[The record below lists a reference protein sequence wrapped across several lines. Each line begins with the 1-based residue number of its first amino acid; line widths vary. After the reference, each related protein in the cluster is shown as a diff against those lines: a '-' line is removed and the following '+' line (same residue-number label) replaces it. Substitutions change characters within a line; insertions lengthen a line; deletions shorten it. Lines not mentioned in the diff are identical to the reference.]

1 VPTVNVP
8 DMTEEARARTRSL
21 ARLAAQS
28 RGLVDRFLPQGALLL
43 SVLTFGSYLMGL
55 VRDRFFARTFGAG
68 AELDAYNAAFAVPE
82 LLFDVIVAGGLA
94 APFVPVFSK
103 LATEDLEAAHD
114 FGRTVLTVGLV
125 VMAVLS
131 AVLFVIAPIT
141 LEVVA
146 PSFGLEQRDLYTR
159 LFRVMCLTPLI
170 FTASIALGEVLVA
183 KRRFLFYGLAPL
195 LYNGG
200 IVAGTVLLSGEL
212 GIFGPAIGAVLGAL
226 LHLGIRVLG
235 VVRTDFSIR
244 PRLALRTAAI
254 REFGLLMVPRMASAP
269 IEPLT
274 FQFFTNVASAF
285 VAGSVSSVSFARN
298 FQSVPVSLIGVAFS
312 LAAFPALSAAAAI
325 GDRPAF
331 LRILRQN
338 VLTVAALTIA
348 AAVVLLV
355 GSTLIIDLLL
365 GGGRFDAEDVS
376 RTSLLLSVFALSV
389 PLESLTYPLA
399 RAIYATR
406 NTILPV
412 GASIAG
418 FAATVIATL
427 ALQPSIG
434 LTAVPLGFT
443 IGIGVRL
450 ALLAICLPFRLR
462 RFRDLSAEDLSAPA

>member
-1 VPTVNVP
+1 
-8 DMTEEARARTRSL
+8 MTRQALPRPAFV
-21 ARLAAQS
+21 ARLS
-28 RGLVDRFLPQGALLL
+28 EVGRPLLDRYLPQGALLL

-68 AELDAYNAAFAVPE
+68 AELDAYNAAFVVPE

-103 LATEDLEAAHD
+103 LATEDQEAAHD
-114 FGRTVLTVGLV
+114 FGRTVLTVALM
-125 VMAVLS
+125 VMAALS
-131 AVLFVIAPIT
+131 ALLFVIAPVT
-141 LEVVA
+141 VEVVA
-146 PSFGLEQRDLYTR
+146 PSFGPEQRDLYTR

-200 IVAGTVLLSGEL
+200 IVAGTVVLGGEL
-212 GIFGPAIGAVLGAL
+212 GIFGPAIGALIGAL
-226 LHLGIRVLG
+226 LHLGIRVVGIL
-235 VVRTDFSIR
+235 RTDFAIR

-269 IEPLT
+269 IDPLT

-285 VAGSVSSVSFARN
+285 IAGSVSSVSFARN

-312 LAAFPALSAAAAI
+312 LAAFPAMSAAAAS
-325 GDRPAF
+325 GDRRAF
-331 LRILRQN
+331 VRIVRQN
-338 VLTVAALTIA
+338 VLTIAVLTTAAAL
-348 AAVVLLV
+348 VLLI

-365 GGGRFDAEDVS
+365 GGGRFDREDVE
-376 RTSLLLSVFALSV
+376 RTSLLLSIFALSV

-406 NTILPV
+406 NTLLPV
-412 GASIAG
+412 GASVAG
-418 FAATVIATL
+418 FAVTVVATL
-427 ALQPSIG
+427 ALEPAFG
-434 LTAVPLGFT
+434 LTAVPVGFT
-443 IGIGVRL
+443 IGIGTKL
-450 ALLAICLPFRLR
+450 ALLALALPLRLGRLR
-462 RFRDLSAEDLSAPA
+462 ELGAEDLSRPA

>member
-1 VPTVNVP
+1 
-8 DMTEEARARTRSL
+8 MTEDAQPEIASLQRLSAVGRTL
-21 ARLAAQS
+21 L
-28 RGLVDRFLPQGALLL
+28 DRFVPQGAILL
-43 SVLTFGSYLMGL
+43 SVLTLGSYLMGL

-68 AELDAYNAAFAVPE
+68 AELDAYNAAFVVPE

-103 LATEDLEAAHD
+103 LASEDQEAAHD

-141 LEVVA
+141 VEVVA
-146 PSFGLEQRDLYTR
+146 PSFGPGQRDLYTR

-183 KRRFLFYGLAPL
+183 KRLFLFYGLAPL
-195 LYNGG
+195 LYNSG
-200 IVAGTVLLSGEL
+200 IVAGTVLLSGQL
-212 GIFGPAIGAVLGAL
+212 GIFGPALGALLGAL
-226 LHLGIRVLG
+226 LHLGIRVIGIL
-235 VVRTDFSIR
+235 RTDFSIR
-244 PRLALRTAAI
+244 PALALRTTAM
-254 REFGLLMVPRMASAP
+254 REFGVLMVPRMASAP

-325 GDRPAF
+325 GDRGAF

-338 VLTVAALTIA
+338 VVTIAALTVAAAL
-348 AAVVLLV
+348 VLFV
-355 GSTLIIDLLL
+355 ASTLIIDLLL

-412 GASIAG
+412 AASIAG
-418 FAATVIATL
+418 FVVTVVATVTL
-427 ALQPSIG
+427 EPQIG
-434 LTAVPLGFT
+434 LTAVPVGFT
-443 IGIGVRL
+443 IGIGTKL
-450 ALLAICLPFRLR
+450 ALLTASLPFRLR
-462 RFRDLSAEDLSAPA
+462 RFRDLSAADLSRPT

>member
-1 VPTVNVP
+1 MIGDAQPGNTRMSRLFAP
-8 DMTEEARARTRSL
+8 GRAL
-21 ARLAAQS
+21 LE
-28 RGLVDRFLPQGALLL
+28 RFLPQGALLL

-68 AELDAYNAAFAVPE
+68 AELDAYNAAFVVPE

-103 LATEDLEAAHD
+103 LASEDSDAAHD

-125 VMAVLS
+125 VMAVL
-131 AVLFVIAPIT
+131 AGLLFVIAPLT
-141 LEVVA
+141 VEVVA
-146 PSFGLEQRDLYTR
+146 PSFGAEQRDLYTR
-159 LFRVMCLTPLI
+159 LFRVMCVTPLI
-170 FTASIALGEVLVA
+170 FTASIVLGELLVA

-200 IVAGTVLLSGEL
+200 IVAGTLLLSGQL
-212 GIFGPAIGAVLGAL
+212 GIYGPAVGAVLGAL
-226 LHLGIRVLG
+226 LHLGIRLAG
-235 VVRTDFSIR
+235 ILRTDFAVR
-244 PRLALRTAAI
+244 PALAVRTAAM
-254 REFGLLMVPRMASAP
+254 REFGLLMIPRMASAP

-274 FQFFTNVASAF
+274 FQFFTNIASAF

-312 LAAFPALSAAAAI
+312 LAAFPALSAAAAT
-325 GDRPAF
+325 GDRSGF
-331 LRILRQN
+331 IRILRQN
-338 VLTVAALTIA
+338 VLTIAVLTVLA
-348 AAVVLLV
+348 SVVLFI

-376 RTSLLLSVFALSV
+376 RTSVLLSVFALSV
-389 PLESLTYPLA
+389 PLEALTYPLA

-418 FAATVIATL
+418 FAVTVLATVTL
-427 ALQPSIG
+427 EPEVG

-443 IGIGVRL
+443 IGIGTKLGLL
-450 ALLAICLPFRLR
+450 ALSLPFRLR
-462 RFRDLSAEDLSAPA
+462 RLRQLGAEDLSRPA

>member
-1 VPTVNVP
+1 MRDT
-8 DMTEEARARTRSL
+8 
-21 ARLAAQS
+21 
-28 RGLVDRFLPQGALLL
+28 VDRFLPQGALLL

-55 VRDRFFARTFGAG
+55 VRDRIFARTFGAG
-68 AELDAYNAAFAVPE
+68 AELDAYNAAFVVPE

-103 LATEDLEAAHD
+103 LATEDKDAAHD
-114 FGRTVLTVGLV
+114 FGRTVLTVGLI
-125 VMAVLS
+125 VMTAIS
-131 AVLFVIAPIT
+131 AVLFVIAPVT
-141 LEVVA
+141 VEVVA
-146 PSFGLEQRDLYTR
+146 RGFGPEQRDLYTG

-195 LYNGG
+195 LYNSG
-200 IVAGTVLLSGEL
+200 IVAGTVLLSGKL
-212 GIFGPAIGAVLGAL
+212 GIFGPAVGALLGAL
-226 LHLGIRVLG
+226 LHLGIRLAG
-235 VVRTDFSIR
+235 ILRTDFAVR
-244 PRLALRTAAI
+244 PAFALRTAAM
-254 REFGLLMVPRMASAP
+254 REFGVLMVPRVASAP

-298 FQSVPVSLIGVAFS
+298 FQSVPVALIGVAFS

-325 GDRPAF
+325 GDRASF
-331 LRILRQN
+331 LRVLRQN
-338 VLTVAALTIA
+338 LLTIGTLT
-348 AAVVLLV
+348 AVSALVLLV

-365 GGGRFDAEDVS
+365 GGGRFDREDVE
-376 RTSLLLSVFALSV
+376 RTGLLLSIFALSV

-412 GASIAG
+412 AASLAG
-418 FAATVIATL
+418 FVVTVIATIV
-427 ALQPSIG
+427 LQPAIG

-443 IGIGVRL
+443 IGIGTKL
-450 ALLAICLPFRLR
+450 ALLAMSLPFRLR
-462 RFRDLSAEDLSAPA
+462 RFRDLGEEDLSRPA

>member
-1 VPTVNVP
+1 
-8 DMTEEARARTRSL
+8 MTGDAQPGTAPVSRLVAQARAVL
-21 ARLAAQS
+21 
-28 RGLVDRFLPQGALLL
+28 DRFLPQGALLL
-43 SVLTFGSYLMGL
+43 SVLTFGAYLMGL

-68 AELDAYNAAFAVPE
+68 AELDAYNAAFVLPE

-103 LATEDLEAAHD
+103 LASEDRDAAHD
-114 FGRTVLTVGLV
+114 FGRTVLTVGLI
-125 VMAVLS
+125 VMAALS
-131 AVLFVIAPIT
+131 AALFVLAPLT
-141 LEVVA
+141 VEVVA
-146 PSFGLEQRDLYTR
+146 PSFGPAQRDLYTR
-159 LFRVMCLTPLI
+159 LFRVMCVTPLI

-200 IVAGTVLLSGEL
+200 IVAGTIFLSGDL
-212 GIFGPAIGAVLGAL
+212 GIFGPAVGAVIGAL
-226 LHLGIRVLG
+226 LHLATRLVGVL
-235 VVRTDFSIR
+235 RTDFSIR
-244 PRLALRTAAI
+244 PRLAMRTAAM

-312 LAAFPALSAAAAI
+312 LAAFPALSAAAAT
-325 GDRPAF
+325 GDRTGF
-331 LRILRQN
+331 IRILRQN
-338 VLTVAALTIA
+338 VVTIAALTSA

-412 GASIAG
+412 ASSVVG
-418 FAATVIATL
+418 FVVTVVATL
-427 ALQPSIG
+427 ALQPAVG

-443 IGIGVRL
+443 IGIGTKL
-450 ALLAICLPFRLR
+450 ALLAVSLPFRLR
-462 RFRDLSAEDLSAPA
+462 RLQELGAEDLSRPT

>member
-1 VPTVNVP
+1 
-8 DMTEEARARTRSL
+8 MTGDAQSRTAPL
-21 ARLAAQS
+21 ARLTVIGQA
-28 RGLVDRFLPQGALLL
+28 LMDRFLPQGALLL

-68 AELDAYNAAFAVPE
+68 AELDAYNAAFVVPE

-103 LATEDLEAAHD
+103 LAAEDHEAAND
-114 FGRTVLTVGLV
+114 FGRTVLTVGFI
-125 VMAVLS
+125 VMALLS
-131 AVLFVIAPIT
+131 GLLFVIAPIT
-141 LEVVA
+141 VEVVA
-146 PSFGLEQRDLYTR
+146 PSFGPDQRDLYTR
-159 LFRVMCLTPLI
+159 LFRVMCVTPLV

-183 KRRFLFYGLAPL
+183 KRRFLFYGLAPV

-212 GIFGPAIGAVLGAL
+212 GIFGPAVGAVLGAL
-226 LHLGIRVLG
+226 LHLGIRLAG
-235 VVRTDFSIR
+235 IIRTDFSIR
-244 PRLALRTAAI
+244 PAFALRTAAI

-312 LAAFPALSAAAAI
+312 LAAFPAMSAAAAT
-325 GDRPAF
+325 GDRRTF

-338 VLTVAALTIA
+338 VLTIAVLTVG
-348 AAVVLLV
+348 AAVALLV
-355 GSTLIIDLLL
+355 GSTPIIDLLL

-376 RTSLLLSVFALSV
+376 RTSLLLTVFALSV

-406 NTILPV
+406 NTVLPV

-418 FAATVIATL
+418 FAVTIVATL
-427 ALQPSIG
+427 ALEPSIG

-443 IGIGVRL
+443 IGIATKL
-450 ALLAICLPFRLR
+450 ALLAVSLPFRVR
-462 RFRDLSAEDLSAPA
+462 RFRDLSAEDLSRPA